1 MGVKVHTIPIDP
13 VTRQV
18 NIKRVARAM
27 YVFFS
32 LSPGWTRTEYFT
44 AFSNPNTIMVTG
56 LSLYFMGALTF
67 FEGRRILRQLSRR

>member
-27 YVFFS
+27 YVFS
-32 LSPGWTRTEYFT
+32 RLVLAGHGL
-44 AFSNPNTIMVTG
+44 NT
-56 LSLYFMGALTF
+56 LPPSA
-67 FEGRRILRQLSRR
+67 ILIR